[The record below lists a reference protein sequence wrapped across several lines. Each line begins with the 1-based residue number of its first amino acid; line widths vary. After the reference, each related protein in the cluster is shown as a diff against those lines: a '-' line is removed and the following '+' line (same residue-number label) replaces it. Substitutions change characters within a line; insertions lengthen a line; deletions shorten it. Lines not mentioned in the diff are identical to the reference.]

1 MSEIIVFAIGAV
13 CGGFFAVLMMFCLL
27 GARRVPRKPKM

>member
-1 MSEIIVFAIGAV
+1 MKEIIVFAIGAV
-13 CGGFFAVLMMFCLL
+13 CGGFFAVLVFCLL